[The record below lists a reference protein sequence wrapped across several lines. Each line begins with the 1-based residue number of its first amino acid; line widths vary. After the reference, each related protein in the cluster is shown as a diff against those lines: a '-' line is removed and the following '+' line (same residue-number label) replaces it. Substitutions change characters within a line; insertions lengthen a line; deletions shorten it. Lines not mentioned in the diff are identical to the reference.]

1 MLKKNE
7 LPIDADGVVFMPGDS
22 VWKDGREATVQEV
35 ILKQSGWLI
44 KVRWEDFCC
53 HSEELPIYL
62 THENPDFW
70 DAIEREVYHLVMS
83 EYLEDPKGD
92 VKRVVEQIKDTV
104 GA

>member
-22 VWKDGREATVQEV
+22 VWKGGREATVQEV
-35 ILKQSGWLI
+35 ALNQHGWVI
-44 KVRWEDFCC
+44 KVRWEDNSCDTVE
-53 HSEELPIYL
+53 SPIFL
-62 THENPDFW
+62 THKNPDFW

-83 EYLEDPKGD
+83 EYLDDPKGD
-92 VKRVVEQIKDTV
+92 VKRVVEQIKETV